1 MKTRKRL
8 LSVILCLV
16 LFASLLPVAFAAA
29 TVTVNGVAPDADGTA
44 VPGVKFDGSK
54 LTVGPGFT
62 VADKAEGV
70 GFLIEVTGGDIEVD
84 LKQELDITGKTY
96 DGVISSTGKIT
107 FVNSASQNLKSDAKG
122 IVAGEVALTAAK
134 LSVTAKDN
142 AAIDADKVNVDED
155 SELTAAAAK
164 ANASVDIS
172 AITAGAVTS
181 AGKLTA
187 NGGDYG
193 ITLKDVTGIDK
204 ACAVNDGSFVGTGS
218 KGVFKE
224 AFGITVDST
233 KLAVKAGNDAASA
246 VLKNAGDASTF
257 YNQKYVEI
265 VPYVPVTGI
274 SLNKP
279 STTIAAGA
287 DETLT
292 VTITPENA
300 TNKEVEWSSNNTAAA
315 TVDSTGKVTGVAVG
329 TASITAQSK
338 DNPGKFATCTVTVA
352 ASVIHVD
359 DVEITGPS
367 TVKVNE
373 EKALQVTI
381 TPANAT
387 NQKLYYSSSDDTV
400 LIAAS
405 DGKILGRKAG
415 KATVTVTSDDGSHT
429 DTYEITVTADTD
441 ITAIRINGATH
452 TLSGKGTFTSLNA
465 VLTPT
470 NPTNSAVNWTSS
482 DNTICTVTQSTTNQ
496 LQATVKAVKN
506 GECTITCA
514 SAKDPTVKDTWKI
527 TVTNAEADP
536 YKITN
541 TSTPTWYYDNKNT
554 NKDVTITAN
563 GPASLFTGLKIGSL
577 TVPANTGY
585 TLAQDTSGNTVLT
598 VKDSWLQNN
607 VPKTRSNLTLELT
620 YSNGGKATGNF
631 HVLSV
636 SDTPFTGDSDVTF
649 AYVLLLASGLGI
661 VWCGLHYGRRKRTE
675 H

>member
-16 LFASLLPVAFAAA
+16 LFASLLPTAFADTA
-29 TVTVNGVAPDADGTA
+29 VVKVNGVDLSAGAVTGITFADN
-44 VPGVKFDGSK
+44 K

-62 VADKAEGV
+62 VEDKAEGV

-84 LKQELDITGKTY
+84 LKQDLDITEKDY
-96 DGVISSTGKIT
+96 DGVINSTKKIT
-107 FVNSASQNLKSDAKG
+107 FVNTTSQQIESNKKG
-122 IVAGEVALTAAK
+122 IVAEEVNLTAAK
-134 LSVTAKDN
+134 LSVTSSDDAAITAATLTVEGASELSATGKDN
-142 AAIDADKVNVDED
+142 AVKSNGANGTTEFNIVVKSGTVTLTGGTNAIQQDPAINLDVADYANLAVHYGDSSASPTLASDPKNVD
-155 SELTAAAAK
+155 
-164 ANASVDIS
+164 V
-172 AITAGAVTS
+172 
-181 AGKLTA
+181 
-187 NGGDYG
+187 Y
-193 ITLKDVTGIDK
+193 
-204 ACAVNDGSFVGTGS
+204 
-218 KGVFKE
+218 
-224 AFGITVDST
+224 
-233 KLAVKAGNDAASA
+233 
-246 VLKNAGDASTF
+246 KNA
-257 YNQKYVEI
+257 KYIKMEPKVA
-265 VPYVPVTGI
+265 VTGI

-292 VTITPENA
+292 ATITPTDA
-300 TNKEVEWSSNNTAAA
+300 TNKEVEWSSNNTAVA

-329 TASITAQSK
+329 TAVITAKSK
-338 DNPGKFATCTVTVA
+338 DNPEKQAVCAVTVA
-352 ASVIHVD
+352 ASVIPVQS
-359 DVEITGPS
+359 VEITGPS

-381 TPANAT
+381 TPTNAT

-598 VKDSWLQNN
+598 LKDSWLQNN